1 MQGKELLSKMFR
13 NYFVLVTLIN
23 VVIFVSGS
31 IAQPDARFGYS
42 VFIMPLVYALAGIL
56 PQAVMYSR
64 HELSAKE
71 VLLRKFIQ
79 LLLIE

>member
-1 MQGKELLSKMFR
+1 MQGKELLAKMFR

-42 VFIMPLVYALAGIL
+42 VFIMQLIYACAGIL
-56 PQAVMYSR
+56 PRAVMYSR
-64 HELSAKE
+64 RELSIKGI
-71 VLLRKFIQ
+71 RNNGGG
-79 LLLIE
+79 